1 MLPMTTASLSS
12 DPIADLWLQARAWF
26 ADLVTAFGQPA
37 EIAALAREACAA
49 LRRELAALRAF
60 VFKLLLIEAARLAG
74 PHCRPVHAPR
84 IRCAAA
90 RPAPRVHDLA
100 CPVTWR
106 LRFSLAAPREQL
118 RRRRSARA
126 RPRPVRAPRPLDL
139 ARACEALRRVLA
151 DPAATVARLARKL
164 CALGAR
170 AFAAARRIALFRPRA
185 VSRRSMSFAAASVR
199 AHDHASH
206 FQDSC

>member
-1 MLPMTTASLSS
+1 MTTASLSP

-26 ADLVTAFGQPA
+26 ADLLAAFGQPS
-37 EIAALAREACAA
+37 EIAALARDACAA

-60 VFKLLLIEAARLAG
+60 VFKLLLVEAARLAG
-74 PHCRPVHAPR
+74 PHCRPTLAPR
-84 IRCAAA
+84 QRCAAA
-90 RPAPRVHDLA
+90 SPAPRIHDLA
-100 CPVTWR
+100 CPEAWR
-106 LRFSLAAPREQL
+106 VRFSLAVPRVRAPQ
-118 RRRRSARA
+118 RRSAGA
-126 RPRPVRAPRPLDL
+126 RPRRVRAPSPLDL

-151 DPAATVARLARKL
+151 DPAPAAARLARKL

-185 VSRRSMSFAAASVR
+185 VPRRSMAFAAASVR
-199 AHDHASH
+199 AHDCAVC